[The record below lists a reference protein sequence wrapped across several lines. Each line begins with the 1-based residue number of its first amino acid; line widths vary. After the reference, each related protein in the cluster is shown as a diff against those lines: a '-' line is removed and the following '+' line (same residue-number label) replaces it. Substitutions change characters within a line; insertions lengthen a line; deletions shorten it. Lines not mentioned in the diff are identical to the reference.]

1 MSLPLPLHACG
12 DLRDGG
18 HDSAVKQTITI
29 PMPGGAFRRVRTS
42 TIRRYIVVEA
52 YPRATV
58 VIRCTDDL
66 KVARKLVRE
75 WPGTRTTHIIVELKA
90 PGSPKQL
97 VAAE

>member
-1 MSLPLPLHACG
+1 MVLPLALHAYG

-18 HDSAVKQTITI
+18 NDSAMKQTITI
-29 PMPGGAFRRVRTS
+29 RMPGGASRRVRTS

-52 YPRATV
+52 YPGATV

-75 WPGTRTTHIIVELKA
+75 SPGTRTTCIIVDLKA

-97 VAAE
+97 AAVE